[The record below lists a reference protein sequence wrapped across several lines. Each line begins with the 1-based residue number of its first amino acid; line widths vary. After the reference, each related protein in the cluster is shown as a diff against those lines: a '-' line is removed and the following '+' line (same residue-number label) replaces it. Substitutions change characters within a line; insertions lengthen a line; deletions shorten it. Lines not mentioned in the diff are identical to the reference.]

1 MSECWSKKYQPLI
14 MIKFA
19 PHRLA
24 DYSLL
29 LLTLF
34 YLIMLGGGNYEQL
47 TITNLVAS
55 APPKSLAMLQGP
67 YGFNPVKFWVTFRP
81 LTILLFI
88 AALVFNWKVS
98 ATRKNLLIASFL
110 IDCGVTVATFLYFAP
125 ETGVLVS
132 AKYDGAVI
140 DSDLFER
147 MQRWK
152 NLNWLR
158 LAAFYTAGILL
169 LLSLNTSLVSEK
181 KNEVFDS

>member
-1 MSECWSKKYQPLI
+1 
-14 MIKFA
+14 MIIFT

-24 DYSLL
+24 NYSLL

-88 AALVFNWKVS
+88 AALFFNWRVS
-98 ATRKNLLIASFL
+98 SFRRKLLLFAFV
-110 IDCGVTVATFLYFAP
+110 IDCAVTLSTFLYFAP
-125 ETGVLVS
+125 ETGVIAS
-132 AKYDGAVI
+132 AKYDSEVI
-140 DSDLFER
+140 DSDLFVR
-147 MQRWK
+147 LQRWES
-152 NLNWLR
+152 LNWLR
-158 LAAFYTAGILL
+158 IGAFYTAGILL
-169 LLSLNTSLVSEK
+169 LLSLNTSLVAE
-181 KNEVFDS
+181 KNE